1 MPKMY
6 QIGDKVSYPMHG
18 AGLIQRIEDR
28 EILGEQRSYYIVH
41 IEHGN
46 MDVMV
51 PVVGCE
57 KVGLRPIVKSS
68 VIDAVLKALGGKSK
82 EMDINWNRR
91 NRDNM
96 ERLKTGD
103 LVEVAGVIR
112 DLVRVDRAKKLSTG
126 EKKLLSNA
134 KIILASE
141 MSMVLSKTE
150 PEVMQMIEEAI

>member
-1 MPKMY
+1 MY

>member
-1 MPKMY
+1 MY

-18 AGLIQRIEDR
+18 AGLVKNIENR
-28 EILGEQRSYYIVH
+28 EILGEQRSYYIIH
-41 IEHGN
+41 IDHGN

-51 PVVGCE
+51 PVIGCE
-57 KVGLRPIVKSS
+57 NVGLRPIVKKS
-68 VIDAVLKALGGKSK
+68 VIDNVIKALGAQSE

-103 LVEVAGVIR
+103 LVQVAGVIR
-112 DLVRVDRAKKLSTG
+112 DLVRVDRTKKLSTG

-141 MSMVLSKTE
+141 MSMVLKKAESE
-150 PEVMQMIEEAI
+150 IMQMIEEAF